1 MIMPKV
7 TQTLRKGGIP
17 VVQSIRYH
25 SGAPAPQQLL
35 PCWDDQDVLARI
47 VVSCEIFL
55 PEQREGLLVLPC
67 RCCFCDYGSSCY
79 HLS

>member
-1 MIMPKV
+1 MIMTKV

-25 SGAPAPQQLL
+25 SGATASQQLL
-35 PCWDDQDVLARI
+35 SYWDDQDVLART

-67 RCCFCDYGSSCY
+67 PCCFCNYKSSCY
-79 HLS
+79 NLS